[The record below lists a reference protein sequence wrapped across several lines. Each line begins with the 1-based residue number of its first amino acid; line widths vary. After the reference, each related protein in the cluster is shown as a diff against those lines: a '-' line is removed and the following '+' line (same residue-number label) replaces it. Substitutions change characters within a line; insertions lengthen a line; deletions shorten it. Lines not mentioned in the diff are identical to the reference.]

1 MNITW
6 PNFNRK
12 NLKLNRNQL
21 IFAFSGG
28 ILLVLLLYALLRDG
42 VATITLNEAI
52 KLIESDQIE
61 KVVADEG
68 YTYFSTKEAGVVKIA
83 TSQLPS
89 ELTAHLKI
97 EPKGGSR
104 WGWIFL
110 FLIVF
115 GTGGYWVWKT
125 KLGFLDTDGS
135 EPLVT
140 KAIDTEAPSGSI
152 VPVKSN
158 VRFSDIGG
166 ITDVKEELEEIIDF
180 LRNPKRYYSFGAR
193 MPRGV
198 LLVGPPG
205 VGKTMIAKA
214 VAAEADVPFFY
225 QSGASFVQI
234 YVGMGAKR
242 VSELFSAA
250 KKNAPSI
257 IFIDEIDA
265 VGKKRDGGR
274 NDEREGTLN
283 QLLTEM
289 DGFEETSGIVVI
301 AATNNIEVMDNA
313 LLRAGRFDRRIF
325 VELPTAAERIA
336 ILEKYLRNIPH
347 ELDIDEIARM
357 TVGFNGAALA
367 ALVNEAALLCLRQH
381 ELQVT
386 HEHFL
391 AVKDKVI
398 FGKKKIA
405 MLTPEQRLYHARYQ
419 AGKVFAATWFDLP
432 YEKITLSNDHITP
445 PTAQPRLKHELESH
459 VRIHL
464 GGIVA
469 CDLRFK
475 EHASNASHDLKLVY
489 EMVHSMVYEYGM
501 GQSLIPSSDDER
513 WLIDRLYQE
522 TMTLL
527 TRHQSALNAIEEILN
542 EYEQISKAL
551 AQVTIHDFS

>member
-6 PNFNRK
+6 PNFNR
-12 NLKLNRNQL
+12 NQL
-21 IFAFSGG
+21 ILLLSGG
-28 ILLVLLLYALLRDG
+28 IVLLLLLYALVRDG
-42 VATITLNEAI
+42 TETVTLNEAS
-52 KLIESDQIE
+52 KLIKSGQIE
-61 KVVADEG
+61 KVFEDDG
-68 YTYFSTKEAGVVKIA
+68 YLYLSTKDEGVVKIA
-83 TSQLPS
+83 ASQLPDN
-89 ELTAHLKI
+89 LTANLTI
-97 EPKGGSR
+97 EKKAGSG
-104 WGWIFL
+104 WGWLFL
-110 FLIVF
+110 FLIIMS
-115 GTGGYWVWKT
+115 GGGYWVWKT
-125 KLGFLDTDGS
+125 KLGFFDDIPP
-135 EPLVT
+135 EPVVT
-140 KAIDTEAPSGSI
+140 KATDMDSAPVSVS
-152 VPVKSN
+152 PVKSN

-166 ITDVKEELEEIIDF
+166 IGDVKEELEEIIDF

-225 QSGASFVQI
+225 QSGASFVHI

-242 VSELFSAA
+242 VSELFAAA

-301 AATNNIEVMDNA
+301 AATNNIDVIDSA

-325 VELPTAAERIA
+325 VELPTATERVA
-336 ILEKYLRNIPH
+336 ILGKYLQHIPH
-347 ELDIDEIARM
+347 DLKIDEIAKM

-367 ALVNEAALLCLRQH
+367 ALVNEAALLCLRQN
-381 ELQVT
+381 EIQVR

-391 AVKDKVI
+391 AVKDKVM

-405 MLTPEQRLYHARYQ
+405 MLSPEQRHYQARYQ
-419 AGKVFAATWFDLP
+419 AGKVFTATWFDLP
-432 YEKITLSNDHITP
+432 YEKITLSNDHISP
-445 PTAQPRLKHELESH
+445 PSAEPLLKHEIEAH

-464 GGIVA
+464 AGIAA
-469 CDLRFK
+469 CELRFG

-489 EMVHSMVYEYGM
+489 EMVHAMIYEYGM
-501 GQSLIPSSDDER
+501 GRSLIPSAEDESA
-513 WLIDRLYQE
+513 LTDRLYQE
-522 TMTLL
+522 TLALL
-527 TRHQSALNAIEEILN
+527 TRYQHALNSLEEILN

-551 AQVTIHDFS
+551 AQATINDIL

>member
-1 MNITW
+1 MNVTW
-6 PNFNRK
+6 PNFNR
-12 NLKLNRNQL
+12 NQL
-21 IFAFSGG
+21 ILVISGG
-28 ILLVLLLYALLRDG
+28 VILLLLLYALLRDG
-42 VATITLNEAI
+42 TETVTLNKAT
-52 KLIESDQIE
+52 KLIKSDQVE
-61 KVVADEG
+61 KVFVDEG
-68 YTYFSTKEAGVVKIA
+68 YIYLSTKDEGVVKIA
-83 TSQLPS
+83 TSQLPA
-89 ELTAHLKI
+89 ELTAHLSV
-97 EPKGGSR
+97 EQKGSSG
-104 WGWIFL
+104 WGWFFL
-110 FLIVF
+110 FLIIAGGV
-115 GTGGYWVWKT
+115 GYWVWKT
-125 KLGFLDTDGS
+125 KLGFFDDVLPEPSVVKTADVDTPVS
-135 EPLVT
+135 SV
-140 KAIDTEAPSGSI
+140 S
-152 VPVKSN
+152 PVKSN

-242 VSELFSAA
+242 VSELFAAA
-250 KKNAPSI
+250 KKNAPAI

-265 VGKKRDGGR
+265 VGKKREGGR

-301 AATNNIEVMDNA
+301 AATNNIEVMDSA

-325 VELPTAAERIA
+325 VELPTASERVA
-336 ILEKYLRNIPH
+336 IIGKYLQHIPH
-347 ELDIDEIARM
+347 DLNIDEIAKM

-381 ELQVT
+381 EIQVR

-391 AVKDKVI
+391 AVKDKVM

-405 MLTPEQRLYHARYQ
+405 MLSPEQRHYHARYQ
-419 AGKVFAATWFDLP
+419 AGRVFAATWFDLP
-432 YEKITLSNDHITP
+432 YEKITLSNENITP
-445 PTAQPRLKHELESH
+445 PSAEPLLKHEIESH
-459 VRIHL
+459 IRIHL
-464 GGIVA
+464 AGIAA
-469 CDLRFK
+469 CELRFG
-475 EHASNASHDLKLVY
+475 EHASNASHDLKLVH
-489 EMVHSMVYEYGM
+489 EMVHSMVHEYGM
-501 GQSLIPSSDDER
+501 GRSLTPKAEDEAE
-513 WLIDRLYQE
+513 LMDRLYQE
-522 TMTLL
+522 TLTLL
-527 TRHQSALNAIEEILN
+527 TRHQHALNSLEEILN

-551 AQVTIHDFS
+551 AQATIHEIS